1 MDNFRPATDD
11 FEKIGSFTNPP
22 AREPAPTEC
31 EIKTAVLLGAK
42 GLMSDKVFDM
52 AGENVGRVEEFMV
65 DLADGCIKYAVL
77 SSGGFMG
84 MGDRLFAVP
93 RHALSVDTCDKRL
106 VVNMSKEMLDKAP
119 SFEKD
124 FWPDMGKED
133 FQVEMLGYY
142 GSGSSGHDP
151 LH

>member
-1 MDNFRPATDD
+1 MDNFRPAADD

-31 EIKTAVLLGAK
+31 EIKTAVVLGAK

-65 DLADGCIKYAVL
+65 DLADGCIKYVVL

-84 MGDRLFAVP
+84 MRDRLFAVP
-93 RHALSVDTCDKRL
+93 WHAISVDTCDKRL
-106 VVNMSKEMLDKAP
+106 AVNASKEKLDKAP
-119 SFEKD
+119 GVEKD

-133 FQVEMLGYY
+133 FQAEMLAYY

-151 LH
+151 LQ